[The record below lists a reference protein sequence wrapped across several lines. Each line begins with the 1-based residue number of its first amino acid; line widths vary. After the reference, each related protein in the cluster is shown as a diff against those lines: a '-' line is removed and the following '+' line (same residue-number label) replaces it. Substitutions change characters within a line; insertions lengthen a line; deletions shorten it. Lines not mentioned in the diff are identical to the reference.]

1 MCNSVL
7 MPAILSS
14 CGAAWLRAWCSVLI
28 VLCGSAACGNAIAAP
43 PDKRDLLADA
53 NGAFALPRT
62 ETFTVLSSLGRA
74 YRIFISIPQQAAPK
88 SGYSVLLLL
97 DGNAFF
103 PAAVSAL
110 QTMASAD
117 IPPSVLKADGVEPMM
132 IVGVGYPGDAPIN
145 PQRREFD
152 YLPEHASVKPP
163 ENSPKSVPWLLSGGA
178 DAFLAFLVDELRPAL
193 ARRYPIDPNRQTLAG
208 DSLGGFFTLY
218 ALFKSPDAFQN
229 YVAISPSLWWDDQR
243 LMTDAA
249 KSAHLPIRGTTH
261 HLLLA
266 VGENEIPDYPDRSA
280 LLRTL
285 SETMATQ
292 LRRIGGSQ
300 LDVNFVELA
309 REDHLAMPFATL
321 PAALR
326 LASQ

>member
-7 MPAILSS
+7 TTPILNS
-14 CGAAWLRAWCSVLI
+14 GRAAWLCALCNVLI
-28 VLCGSAACGNAIAAP
+28 VLCGSAACGNAMAAP
-43 PDKRDLLADA
+43 PDKQDLLAHAD
-53 NGAFALPRT
+53 GAFALPRT
-62 ETFTVLSSLGRA
+62 ETFTVLSNLGRA
-74 YRIFISIPQQAAPK
+74 YRIFVWVPQQAAPK

-110 QTMASAD
+110 QSMASAD
-117 IPPSVLKADGVEPMM
+117 MPPSVIKADGVQPMM

-163 ENSPKSVPWLLSGGA
+163 ENSPNRVPWLLSGGA
-178 DAFLAFLVDELRPAL
+178 DTFLSFLVDELRPAL
-193 ARRYPIDPNRQTLAG
+193 ARRYSIDPNRQTLAG

-218 ALFKSPDAFQN
+218 ALFKKPDAFRN

-249 KSAHLPIRGTTH
+249 KSAHLSMQGATH
-261 HLLLA
+261 HILLA
-266 VGENEIPDYPDRSA
+266 VGENEIPDYPDRST
-280 LLRTL
+280 LMRTL

-300 LDVNFVELA
+300 LDVGFVELA
-309 REDHLAMPFATL
+309 REDHLAMPFATM